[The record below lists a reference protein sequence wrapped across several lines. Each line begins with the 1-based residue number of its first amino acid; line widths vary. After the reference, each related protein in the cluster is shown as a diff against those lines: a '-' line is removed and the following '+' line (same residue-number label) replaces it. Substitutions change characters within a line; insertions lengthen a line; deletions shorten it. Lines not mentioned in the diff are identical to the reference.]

1 MRIFSIV
8 LISVIFW
15 ACQSKKNKTLSFEPQ
30 FIPGPS
36 AIVYKTKNNYNDLVA
51 VILSD
56 DKSEI
61 ISYPAPSDVKKEG
74 YNPNP
79 TILKN
84 GYLLDNRGINPN
96 VAFLNLTYQQY
107 GELKEVPSLKKLFEM
122 IVDKDPLLE
131 MCNCGNRD
139 SIQNTEAKLNYLIT
153 KNLLNDKCK
162 KIK

>member
-1 MRIFSIV
+1 MRIFSVV
-8 LISVIFW
+8 LIFVFFW
-15 ACQSKKNKTLSFEPQ
+15 SCQSKKNKTLSFEPQ

-61 ISYPAPSDVKKEG
+61 ISYPSPTDVKKEG
-74 YNPNP
+74 YSPNP
-79 TILKN
+79 IILKN

-96 VAFLNLTYQQY
+96 VAFINLTYQQY
-107 GELKEVPSLKKLFEM
+107 GELKEVPSLKTMFEM

-139 SIQNTEAKLNYLIT
+139 SIQNTEAKLNYLI
-153 KNLLNDKCK
+153 KNNLLTEKCK

>member
-1 MRIFSIV
+1 MRFFSIV
-8 LISVIFW
+8 LISVILW

-36 AIVYKTKNNYNDLVA
+36 AIIYKTKNNYNDLVA

-61 ISYPAPSDVKKEG
+61 VSYPAPSDVKKEG

-96 VAFLNLTYQQY
+96 VAFINMTYQQY
-107 GELKEVPSLKKLFEM
+107 GELKEVPSLKKLFEI
-122 IVDKDPLLE
+122 IVDKDPLIE

-139 SIQNTEAKLNYLIT
+139 SIQNTEAKLNYLIL
-153 KNLLNDKCK
+153 KNLLNEKCK
-162 KIK
+162 ILK

>member
-1 MRIFSIV
+1 MRFFSIV
-8 LISVIFW
+8 LISVLFW
-15 ACQSKKNKTLSFEPQ
+15 GCQSKKNKTLSFDPQ

-36 AIVYKTKNNYNDLVA
+36 AIIYKTKNNYNDLVA
-51 VILSD
+51 VTLSD

-74 YNPNP
+74 YNPKP

-96 VAFLNLTYQQY
+96 VAFISLTYQQY
-107 GELKEVPSLKKLFEM
+107 GELMEVPSLKKLYEM
-122 IVDKDPLLE
+122 IVDKDPLFE

-139 SIQNTEAKLNYLIT
+139 SIQNTESKLNYLIK
-153 KNLLNDKCK
+153 KNLLSAKCK
-162 KIK
+162 RLK

>member
-96 VAFLNLTYQQY
+96 VAFINLTYQQY
-107 GELKEVPSLKKLFEM
+107 GELKEVPTLKKLFEM

-139 SIQNTEAKLNYLIT
+139 SILNTEAKLNYLIT

-162 KIK
+162 KVK

>member
-1 MRIFSIV
+1 MRFFSIG
-8 LISVIFW
+8 LISVIFLS
-15 ACQSKKNKTLSFEPQ
+15 CQSKKNKTLSFEPQ

-61 ISYPAPSDVKKEG
+61 ISYPAPSDVNKDG
-74 YNPNP
+74 YNPKP

-96 VAFLNLTYQQY
+96 VAFINLTYQQY

-139 SIQNTEAKLNYLIT
+139 SIQNSEVKLNYLIK
-153 KNLLNDKCK
+153 KNLLYDKCK

>member
-74 YNPNP
+74 YIPNP

-84 GYLLDNRGINPN
+84 GYLLDNRGINSN
-96 VAFLNLTYQQY
+96 VAFINLTYQQY

-139 SIQNTEAKLNYLIT
+139 SIQNTESKLNYLIK

-162 KIK
+162 KVK

>member
-74 YNPNP
+74 YNSNP

-96 VAFLNLTYQQY
+96 VAFISLTYQQY
-107 GELKEVPSLKKLFEM
+107 SELKEVPSLKKLFEM

-162 KIK
+162 KIR